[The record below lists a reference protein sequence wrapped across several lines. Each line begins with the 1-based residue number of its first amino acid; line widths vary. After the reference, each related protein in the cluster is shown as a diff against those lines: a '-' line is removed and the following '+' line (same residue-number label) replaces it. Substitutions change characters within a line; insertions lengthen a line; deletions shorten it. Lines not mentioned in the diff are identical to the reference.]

1 MSKHTHTKANTH
13 KENILILYCI
23 TLEGRVVP
31 HNSWRT
37 GAGMGR
43 TGKETGAGRGDGRWW
58 REGLLAI
65 GDAGQAAVLLM
76 PDVHI
81 FGRLQLEG
89 LCIGNLM
96 HNTAGK

>member
-1 MSKHTHTKANTH
+1 MAQQLAYRGWDGANRQG
-13 KENILILYCI
+13 EFL
-23 TLEGRVVP
+23 
-31 HNSWRT
+31 
-37 GAGMGR
+37 
-43 TGKETGAGRGDGRWW
+43 TGAGRGDGRWW